1 MLAAK
6 LKPSRRYWKCRLFDG
21 ISEAQHVT
29 VQTISSDR
37 ASLDS
42 VSLCPIRI
50 SSFTHQPRDYPVRK
64 ELIVKKL
71 LVSVLMLAMF
81 TSPLF
86 AAKRSTVSFTESASV
101 GSTLIAA
108 GEYKLSYEGAGP
120 TVKVTLTRE
129 GKSPIVLDAK
139 LTAGSGQSSVTYS
152 TENGVRTL
160 REIDLTKVAL
170 LFEGPAATNQ

>member
-1 MLAAK
+1 M
-6 LKPSRRYWKCRLFDG
+6 
-21 ISEAQHVT
+21 
-29 VQTISSDR
+29 
-37 ASLDS
+37 
-42 VSLCPIRI
+42 
-50 SSFTHQPRDYPVRK
+50 
-64 ELIVKKL
+64 KKL

-86 AAKRSTVSFTESASV
+86 AAKRSTVSFAESASV